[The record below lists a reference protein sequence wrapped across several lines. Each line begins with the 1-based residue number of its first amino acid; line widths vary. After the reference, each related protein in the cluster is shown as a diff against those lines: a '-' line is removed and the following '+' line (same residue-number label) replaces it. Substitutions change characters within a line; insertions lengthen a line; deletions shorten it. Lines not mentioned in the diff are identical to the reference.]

1 MKSRGGRVR
10 LGITRGFEGDLA
22 RIQDFLEGV
31 GAAGRVDAFLE
42 DLERQVIPLLK
53 RTPHLGA
60 PLRTDAL
67 PPEGQ
72 LLFARLRPRLKGRE
86 ARTLVRSDFVL
97 LYVVGDDGVWLVSV
111 RHQREAGFRFG
122 VP

>member
-1 MKSRGGRVR
+1 MKSRGGRTRV
-10 LGITRGFEGDLA
+10 GITRGFEGDVA
-22 RIQDFLEGV
+22 RIQDFLEQV
-31 GAAGRVDAFLE
+31 GAPGRVNAFLE
-42 DLERQVIPLLK
+42 DLERRVIPLL
-53 RTPHLGA
+53 RQTPQLGA

-72 LLFARLRPRLKGRE
+72 LLFARLRQRLQGRE

-122 VP
+122 GP